1 MSSKISVSIRKDNG
15 GLKVKS
21 RTGDNSIEQEPHEEV
36 LRKQNAAH
44 YQKGYEDGQ
53 AQIKKELENVY
64 TQKLLE
70 KFNEL
75 HLMFSDFDEK
85 VNEYSLAFEKVVI
98 ELSINI
104 AEKIIKREVELKST
118 IAKNLKDSMKKVLGA
133 NDVFIR
139 LNPDDFDM
147 INNDSSEIFRGGNY
161 AKIKFEADERIEKGG
176 CFVETEIGNVDSRIS
191 SQLNEINKQLE
202 ATYAEEI
209 E

>member
-1 MSSKISVSIRKDNG
+1 MSSRINVSVNKDNRN
-15 GLKVKS
+15 LKIKGK
-21 RTGDNSIEQEPHEEV
+21 TGDNSIQQETHEEV
-36 LRKQNAAH
+36 MRKQNVAH

-53 AQIKKELENVY
+53 IQIKKELENIY

-85 VNEYSLAFEKVVI
+85 IEEYGQTFEKLVI
-98 ELSINI
+98 ELSVNI
-104 AEKIIKREVELKST
+104 AEKIIKREVEIKST
-118 IAKNLKDSMKKVLGA
+118 ISKNLKDSMKKVLGA

-139 LNPDDFDM
+139 LNPDDFTM
-147 INNDSSEIFRGGNY
+147 LNNDSSEIFREGNY

-202 ATYAEEI
+202 ATYTKELE
-209 E
+209 